1 MVSSRNRT
9 RNPGLGLCCFWSRV
23 VTGLASMV
31 SSHAVCV
38 DHGWL
43 RVATYVATVV
53 SACHVLVS
61 SRNGT
66 RNLCRNLWSR
76 LVMLWLRVVTRCS
89 RLATDVA
96 TWRFRVAIRGLDSP
110 TVADSAQLYYPIE
123 FQLHAPYLCTIH
135 LNMFLCLIFTQN
147 GSNNADFKYS
157 TPLHC
162 IFKLFFTYSKHIHQ
176 VLQHS

>member
-1 MVSSRNRT
+1 MVA
-9 RNPGLGLCCFWSRV
+9 GY
-23 VTGLASMV
+23 
-31 SSHAVCV
+31 AVCV

-43 RVATYVATVV
+43 RVATYVATMV
-53 SACHVLVS
+53 SADHAKVS

-89 RLATDVA
+89 RLATGVA
-96 TWRFRVAIRGLDSP
+96 TWRFRVATRGSDSP

-135 LNMFLCLIFTQN
+135 LNMFSCLNIHEFR
-147 GSNNADFKYS
+147 SNKQDFKYS
-157 TPLHC
+157 
-162 IFKLFFTYSKHIHQ
+162 IFK
-176 VLQHS
+176 